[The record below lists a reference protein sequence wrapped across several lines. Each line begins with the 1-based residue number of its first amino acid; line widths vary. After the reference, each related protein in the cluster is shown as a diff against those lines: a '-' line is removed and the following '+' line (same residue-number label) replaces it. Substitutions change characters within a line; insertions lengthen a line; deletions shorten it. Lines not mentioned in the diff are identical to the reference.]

1 MSRTASLDLSI
12 DLDADLE
19 GPRVADGKPLLLNP
33 KTVRASRWV
42 NRHQSSF
49 EDANFEELKAEI
61 RSAGGN
67 VQPIKVRPLK
77 KEPAG
82 EVLYEIVFGHRRHR
96 ACLELGL
103 EVAAVVEE
111 VGDQQL
117 WAQMERENRA
127 RANLSAWEQGMMYVR
142 ALESGLFPSMLAL
155 ARAIG
160 RSQGDVSNAIA
171 IARLPDEVVAAFGSP
186 REIRFSD
193 AKVLKDA
200 VAQAPEAVMEVAKEL
215 AAGDSMPAPQVLK
228 RLTDAAQEGVRSS
241 NPPAQDAGAGAAKP
255 AKGRA
260 GKATSAT
267 SERRFKAGG
276 CPVVIADDGHGA
288 VVRFAPNALP
298 RERWADLEKAVK
310 KLLG

>member
-1 MSRTASLDLSI
+1 MRRTASLDLSF
-12 DLDADLE
+12 DLDAALE
-19 GPRVADGKPLLLNP
+19 GPRVPDGKPLLLDP
-33 KTVRASRWV
+33 RTVRASRWV
-42 NRHQSSF
+42 NRHETSF
-49 EDANFEELKAEI
+49 EDADFEELKTEI
-61 RSAGGN
+61 QGAGGN

-77 KEPAG
+77 EPAG
-82 EVLYEIVFGHRRHR
+82 EARYEIVFGHRRHR
-96 ACLELGL
+96 ACLELGV

-171 IARLPDEVVAAFGSP
+171 IARLPTEVVAAFGSP

-193 AKVLKDA
+193 AKALKDA
-200 VAQAPEAVMEVAKEL
+200 VAQAPEAVMEAAKEL
-215 AAGDSMPAPQVLK
+215 AGGDLMPASQVLK
-228 RLTDAAQEGVRSS
+228 RLTDAALEGVRSS
-241 NPPAQDAGAGAAKP
+241 NPPAQAGAAGAAKP
-255 AKGRA
+255 GKGQA
-260 GKATSAT
+260 QKSKSVA

-298 RERWADLEKAVK
+298 RERWAELEKAVK

>member
-1 MSRTASLDLSI
+1 MNRTASLDLSF
-12 DLDADLE
+12 DLDAALE
-19 GPRVADGKPLLLNP
+19 GPRVPDGKPLLLDP
-33 KTVRASRWV
+33 RTVRASRWV
-42 NRHQSSF
+42 NRHQTSF
-49 EDANFEELKAEI
+49 EDADFEELKAEI
-61 RSAGGN
+61 QGAGGN

-77 KEPAG
+77 QPAG
-82 EVLYEIVFGHRRHR
+82 DVRYEIVFGHRRHR

-142 ALESGLFPSMLAL
+142 ALESELFPSMLAL

-160 RSQGDVSNAIA
+160 RGQGDVSNAIA
-171 IARLPDEVVAAFGSP
+171 IARLPNEVVAAFSSP

-193 AKVLKDA
+193 AKALKDA
-200 VAQAPEAVMEVAKEL
+200 VALAPEAVMETAKAL
-215 AAGDSMPAPQVLK
+215 AGDGSLPASQVLK
-228 RLTDAAQEGVRSS
+228 RIADAAQEGVRSS
-241 NPPAQDAGAGAAKP
+241 NPPAQEAAADAAKP
-255 AKGRA
+255 IKERA
-260 GKATSAT
+260 RKASSAT

-298 RERWADLEKAVK
+298 RERWAELEKAVK

>member
-19 GPRVADGKPLLLNP
+19 GPRVADGKPLLLDP

-42 NRHQSSF
+42 NRHPASF

-61 RSAGGN
+61 QSAGGN

-77 KEPAG
+77 EPAG
-82 EVLYEIVFGHRRHR
+82 EARYEIVFGHRRHR
-96 ACLELGL
+96 ACLEIGL

-171 IARLPDEVVAAFGSP
+171 IARLPNEVVAAFGSP
-186 REIRFSD
+186 RDIRFSD
-193 AKVLKDA
+193 AKALKDA

-215 AAGDSMPAPQVLK
+215 AAGNPMPAPQVLK
-228 RLTDAAQEGVRSS
+228 RLADAVQEGVRSS
-241 NPPAQDAGAGAAKP
+241 NPPAKEAGAGAAKP
-255 AKGRA
+255 AKGQA
-260 GKATSAT
+260 GKATPAA
-267 SERRFKAGG
+267 SERRFKVGG

-298 RERWADLEKAVK
+298 RERWADLEKALK